1 MELTNFVFS
10 GRHELLPR
18 HIITTTADSIIIIDQ
33 SNCKNKNCNENFQTP
48 DRNNPPHLANWTAW
62 SAKWTTAYSFLS
74 PLFRHRT
81 TCGPY
86 LGTLN
91 FTRFIMSTNRT
102 ICRPHSSPQ
111 DIKALSLLSGHQSYT
126 IHQTQ
131 NTPDHLLLGRNF
143 PEDPITTKQTVVTL
157 LVPLKCFLPLLP
169 SFTPKKNLG
178 VKLSQEMKFKKI
190 KLKQSINILI
200 CDAQAKLWCNTSSAK
215 IPHG

>member
-1 MELTNFVFS
+1 MCWHKNLFQLKYALPFSHIFKSYQTTFAKIPNQTNMIRYQATFMELTNFVFS

-48 DRNNPPHLANWTAW
+48 DENNPPYPANWTAW

-126 IHQTQ
+126 IHQTL
-131 NTPDHLLLGRNF
+131 NTPDLMVLGRNF
-143 PEDPITTKQTVVTL
+143 P
-157 LVPLKCFLPLLP
+157 
-169 SFTPKKNLG
+169 
-178 VKLSQEMKFKKI
+178 
-190 KLKQSINILI
+190 
-200 CDAQAKLWCNTSSAK
+200 
-215 IPHG
+215 